1 MNDRL
6 TNLIFALVLLFSAS
20 LVAQEKP
27 MEFKAGVVDVQ
38 KIFKSYYKTAETQID
53 IDQERARIQKENNEG
68 LAQLKEI
75 ETKLEELT
83 ERSRVEGLAEAELIP
98 LLRERQDVSTYYER
112 LQAER
117 EARYGQANNRLD
129 QQMNGKMS
137 GLLKEIHKLVE
148 AHAEAEGF
156 TIIFEKSGTN
166 TNQVAPLFYGKGLI
180 DITNPLMVELNKER
194 PDTK

>member
-27 MEFKAGVVDVQ
+27 MEFKAGVVDLQ

-98 LLRERQDVSTYYER
+98 LLRERQDVSTYCER

-117 EARYGQANNRLD
+117 EACYGQANNRFD

-148 AHAEAEGF
+148 AHAAEGF

>member
-27 MEFKAGVVDVQ
+27 MEFKAGVVDLQ

-83 ERSRVEGLAEAELIP
+83 ERSRVEGLAEIELIP

-117 EARYGQANNRLD
+117 EACYGQANNRFD

-148 AHAEAEGF
+148 AHAAEGF

-166 TNQVAPLFYGKGLI
+166 PNQVAPLFYGKGLI

>member
-27 MEFKAGVVDVQ
+27 MEFKAGVVDLQ
-38 KIFKSYYKTAETQID
+38 KIFKSYYKTAETQSD

-83 ERSRVEGLAEAELIP
+83 ERSRVEGLAEIELIP

-117 EARYGQANNRLD
+117 EARYGQANNRFD

-148 AHAEAEGF
+148 AHAAEGF

-166 TNQVAPLFYGKGLI
+166 PNQVAPLFYGKGLI